1 MRPQPEHITMMIA
14 KRRRAHDR
22 RVMRLAALNEQIE
35 LLISESKFEEGLA
48 ELTNNK
54 FKPELFGEEVLND
67 WRKC

>member
-1 MRPQPEHITMMIA
+1 
-14 KRRRAHDR
+14 
-22 RVMRLAALNEQIE
+22 MRLAALNEQIE